1 MQVFGL
7 PGHVIRNGRA
17 ASRLLDA
24 KPHDEAA
31 RRRDAVARWRRAM
44 SDGLNAGQAA
54 KAVGVSRSTL
64 YRWEKDAEPK
74 SRRPRRPRRP
84 RWSPELAC
92 AVEAARADNP
102 MWGKRKIEV
111 LLRRQGFRPASPP
124 SAASWPRWSD
134 AAS

>member
-54 KAVGVSRSTL
+54 KAVIFTQRVIT
-64 YRWEKDAEPK
+64 
-74 SRRPRRPRRP
+74 
-84 RWSPELAC
+84 
-92 AVEAARADNP
+92 AR
-102 MWGKRKIEV
+102 
-111 LLRRQGFRPASPP
+111 QPAQ
-124 SAASWPRWSD
+124 SAATPAD
-134 AAS
+134 AIAICLVLRVTEDADEGGAGVADVAGI